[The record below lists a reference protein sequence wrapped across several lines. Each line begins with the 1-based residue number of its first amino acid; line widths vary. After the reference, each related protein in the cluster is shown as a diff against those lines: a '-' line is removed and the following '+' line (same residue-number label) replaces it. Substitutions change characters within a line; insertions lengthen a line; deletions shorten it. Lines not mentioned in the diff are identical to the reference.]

1 MSYMAVVDTE
11 SVADIGTNWGYHDFA
26 EWVRG
31 LENVPALAEV
41 ARYGLTEYM
50 PEMREELARLL
61 KTENLTESRRQVG
74 EAILKAAEGREEG
87 VFLISGEGRAE

>member
-1 MSYMAVVDTE
+1 MSYMAIVDTE
-11 SVADIGTNWGYHDFA
+11 SVADIGTNWGWYDFA

-31 LENVPALAEV
+31 LENVPALASL
-41 ARYGLTEYM
+41 ATHGLTDYM
-50 PEMREELARLL
+50 PEMRKELAGLL

-74 EAILKAAEGREEG
+74 EAILKAAEGREG